1 MNRHTTIAILV
12 AALAPTMLL
21 WSPAL
26 AQDSKTVRY
35 LPKRGLPLKAE
46 MVSRVDLSQITDKKV
61 NGLLNAIGKAIPKES
76 TDGHKMLDD
85 FRKKAMPG
93 ILKGRDI
100 LYKAGIEQI
109 VLPAEA
115 TDEPNEVEKQAT
127 PDGMDDQGGRGEVES
142 DSETSDDGNVEFLLL
157 KVRQNTTPA
166 AAKKAF
172 VEAATE
178 GIKAAKPY
186 LKEMQKN
193 AKNDQGN
200 GLTVESPTKDLNKQI
215 ATLEKDLKEMKF
227 SRWEDGWVLVSQKDA
242 EPNDPLG
249 AGTKGLTALNT
260 ALARSKNAPIAVGYR
275 LTDQARAK
283 MIKGDM
289 NNQMFGG
296 LNAAAAQMNWTA
308 GWLEMTDEPRM
319 LVVVSF
325 PTSQDAT
332 TFHGG
337 VTKMIMFIGGL
348 MAMGEGM
355 GQQNDPNA
363 AASAAAMQGLLADIA
378 PAHSDKEVQFTITT
392 TTLRKLMLLSA
403 MQDDTDEAN

>member
-1 MNRHTTIAILV
+1 MKRHTTIAILV
-12 AALAPTMLL
+12 AALVPTMLL
-21 WSPAL
+21 LSPAL
-26 AQDSKTVRY
+26 AQDSKTVQY

-46 MVSRVDLSQITDKKV
+46 MVFRVDLKQLTGKKV
-61 NGLLNAIGKAIPKES
+61 NGLLDSVGKAIPKES
-76 TDGHKMLDD
+76 TDGHKMVDD
-85 FRKKAMPG
+85 FRKKALPG

-115 TDEPNEVEKQAT
+115 KDEPNEVEKQAVH
-127 PDGMDDQGGRGEVES
+127 DAIAEQGGPEEFNRKNEAS
-142 DSETSDDGNVEFLLL
+142 DEGNVEFLLL
-157 KVRQNTTPA
+157 KVRKNTTPA

-178 GIKAAKPY
+178 GIKTAKPY
-186 LKEMQKN
+186 LKEMQKK
-193 AKNDQGN
+193 AKNNQGN

-249 AGTKGLTALNT
+249 AGTKGLTALNA
-260 ALARSKNAPIAVGYR
+260 ALARSKNAPIALGYR

-283 MIKGDM
+283 MIKDGM

-308 GWLEMTDEPRM
+308 GWLEMTDEPRVM
-319 LVVVSF
+319 AVVSF
-325 PTSQDAT
+325 PDAQKAT

-337 VTKMIMFIGGL
+337 VTKMIMFVGGL

-355 GQQNDPNA
+355 GQQDDPNA
-363 AASAAAMQGLLADIA
+363 AASAAAMQGLLADIV

-392 TTLRKLMLLSA
+392 ATLRKMMLLSA
-403 MQDDTDEAN
+403 MQDDTHEAN